1 MVDGVLS
8 AEMPLD
14 KTTKVVNEWS
24 GCSYSTLGEGE
35 DCGMDFY
42 VYTIGARVWKGG

>member
-1 MVDGVLS
+1 MVGGVLS

-14 KTTKVVNEWS
+14 KTTKVVNEMQS

-42 VYTIGARVWKGG
+42 VYTIGARV